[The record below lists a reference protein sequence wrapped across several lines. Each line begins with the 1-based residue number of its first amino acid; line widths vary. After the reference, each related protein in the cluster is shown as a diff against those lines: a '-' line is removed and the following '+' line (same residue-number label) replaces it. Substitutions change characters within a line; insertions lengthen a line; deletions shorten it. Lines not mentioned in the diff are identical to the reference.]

1 MSCLFDEQHRKKSIV
16 FIIITKTIS
25 KNERKQDIKIQPNR
39 IQ

>member
-1 MSCLFDEQHRKKSIV
+1 MSCLFDEQHRNKSIV